1 MSNVSLNLYRIF
13 CVVAQSKS
21 YAEASEKLNITIST
35 ISTSIMKLENLLE
48 TKLFD
53 RSNDGV
59 SLTNSGEELLELIG
73 DEIETI
79 DFAEKIMLDK
89 TEIENGE
96 ITIGCQS
103 HITMFYLMD
112 YINKAKNDYPN
123 LNIRLIGNT
132 NSEELFVLLQN
143 HKVDF
148 VITNLIPD
156 EILNNK
162 KFIIKDLKQIENIF
176 ISKDPLQ
183 IKKLEDFNKY
193 SYVLSCDY
201 TNSNKLLVEYLK
213 KYNIKLKPSLEC
225 DITEVRV
232 EAVKRNLGV
241 GYVIREAIK
250 KELENKEL
258 YEVKIPIKM
267 PGVNIKLIY
276 NKGKLTRA
284 DRIFIKEYL
293 KK

>member
-1 MSNVSLNLYRIF
+1 M
-13 CVVAQSKS
+13 
-21 YAEASEKLNITIST
+21 
-35 ISTSIMKLENLLE
+35 
-48 TKLFD
+48 TK
-53 RSNDGV
+53 V
-59 SLTNSGEELLELIG
+59 GEELFELIG
-73 DEIETI
+73 NEVETI

-112 YINKAKNDYPN
+112 YINKVKKDYPN

-156 EILNNK
+156 EVLNNK
-162 KFIIKDLKQIENIF
+162 KFVIKDLKEIENIF
-176 ISKDPLQ
+176 ISRNPLE
-183 IKKLEDFNKY
+183 IKSIEDFNNY
-193 SYVLSCDY
+193 SYILSCDY
-201 TNSNKLLVEYLK
+201 TNSNKLLAEYLK

-232 EAVKRNLGV
+232 EAVKRDLGI
-241 GYVIREAIK
+241 GYVIKESVK
-250 KELENKEL
+250 KELDNKEL
-258 YEVKIPIKM
+258 YEVKIPIEI
-267 PGVNIKLIY
+267 PGFDIKLIY
-276 NKGKLTRA
+276 NKGQLKKV
-284 DRIFIKEYL
+284 DRVFIKNYL
-293 KK
+293 VK